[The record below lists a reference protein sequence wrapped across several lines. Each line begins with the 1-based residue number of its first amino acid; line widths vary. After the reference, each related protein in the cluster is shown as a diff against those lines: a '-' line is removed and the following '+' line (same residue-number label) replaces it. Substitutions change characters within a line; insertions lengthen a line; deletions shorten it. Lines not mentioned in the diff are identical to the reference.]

1 MRLTARILASAA
13 VAAVA
18 LTATACGAGGGDDD
32 AAPSDDKTT
41 ISVGFNPG
49 PYREYFEGG
58 IVPLLE
64 EAGFETESI
73 DFTDG
78 ITTNVA
84 LGDGDVDAVIMQ
96 HGVYQTSINEQE
108 GLSNSTLVLVP
119 TAPMGLFGGA
129 SATLDDVADGS
140 TVAVPN
146 EPANM
151 FRALRVLEKVGWV
164 KLSDSIDAATASP
177 ADITENVAGI
187 ELVPMENAQQVSSL
201 QDVDYSVIQG
211 NFIIS
216 GGLDLTEALE
226 LETLTE
232 EFTVGVSVDEKNLDT
247 PWAQAIKDAFT
258 SKEFY
263 DYITSDSQYDG
274 YTIPADLQASG
285 E

>member
-1 MRLTARILASAA
+1 MRIPARILATAA
-13 VAAVA
+13 IAGIAI
-18 LTATACGAGGGDDD
+18 TATACGASSDDD
-32 AAPSDDKTT
+32 APSDDKTS

-64 EAGFETESI
+64 DEGFTTESI

-78 ITTNVA
+78 ITTNAA
-84 LGDGDVDAVIMQ
+84 LGQGEVDAIIMQ
-96 HGVYQTSINEQE
+96 HETYQNSINEQE
-108 GLSNSTLVLVP
+108 GLSNRILVLVP

-129 SATLDDVADGS
+129 ASSLDDVAEGS

-151 FRALRVLEKVGWV
+151 YRALNVLEKVGWV
-164 KLSDSIDAATASP
+164 ELSDSIDAATASP

-201 QDVDYSVIQG
+201 SDVDFSAIQG

-216 GGLDLTEALE
+216 GGLDLTAALALE
-226 LETLTE
+226 DLGE

-247 PWAQAIKDAFT
+247 PWAQALKDAFT
-258 SKEFY
+258 SPEFAE
-263 DYITSDSQYDG
+263 YIAGDPQYDG
-274 YTIPADLQASG
+274 YTIPADLQAAA

>member
-1 MRLTARILASAA
+1 MRIPARILATAA
-13 VAAVA
+13 IVGIA
-18 LTATACGAGGGDDD
+18 LSATACGASSDDN
-32 AAPSDDKTT
+32 APSDDKTN

-64 EAGFETESI
+64 DDGFTTESM

-78 ITTNVA
+78 ITTNAA
-84 LGDGDVDAVIMQ
+84 LGQGEVDAIIMQ
-96 HGVYQTSINEQE
+96 HEIYQSSINEQE
-108 GLSNSTLVLVP
+108 GLSNRILVLVP

-129 SATLDDVADGS
+129 ASSLDDAAEGS
-140 TVAVPN
+140 TVAVPS

-151 FRALRVLEKVGWV
+151 YRALNVLEKVGWV
-164 KLSDSIDAATASP
+164 ELSDSIDAATASP
-177 ADITENVAGI
+177 ADITKNVAGI

-201 QDVDYSVIQG
+201 SDVDFSAIQG

-216 GGLDLTEALE
+216 GGLDLTDALALE
-226 LETLTE
+226 DLGE

-247 PWAQAIKDAFT
+247 PWAQALKDAFT
-258 SKEFY
+258 SPEFAE
-263 DYITSDSQYDG
+263 YIAGDPQYDG
-274 YTIPADLQASG
+274 YTIPAELQAAA

>member
-1 MRLTARILASAA
+1 MRIPARILATAA
-13 VAAVA
+13 IAGIAI
-18 LTATACGAGGGDDD
+18 TATACGASSDDD
-32 AAPSDDKTT
+32 APSDDKTS

-64 EAGFETESI
+64 DEGFTTESI

-78 ITTNVA
+78 ITTNAA
-84 LGDGDVDAVIMQ
+84 LGQGEVDAIIMQ
-96 HGVYQTSINEQE
+96 HETYQNSINEQE
-108 GLSNSTLVLVP
+108 GLSNRILVLVP

-129 SATLDDVADGS
+129 TSSLDDVTEGS

-151 FRALRVLEKVGWV
+151 YRALNVLEKVGWV
-164 KLSDSIDAATASP
+164 ELSDSIDAATASP

-201 QDVDYSVIQG
+201 SDVDFSAIQG

-216 GGLDLTEALE
+216 GGLDLTAALALE
-226 LETLTE
+226 DLGE

-247 PWAQAIKDAFT
+247 PWAQALKDAFT
-258 SKEFY
+258 SPEFAE
-263 DYITSDSQYDG
+263 YIAGDPQYDG
-274 YTIPADLQASG
+274 YTIPADLQAAA